1 MKEKSIAHNFVMNFI
16 LTVSNIVFPLITFPY
31 ASRILLADGM
41 GKIAFSASV
50 ITYTNIIVQLGIPN
64 YGIRECAKCRD
75 DKEKLSKTV
84 QELMII
90 QGIMLGVCIVSL
102 GVMLFTIPK
111 FEAYRTLII
120 IYGIG
125 MVLSTLGINW
135 FFQAIEEYGFITSR
149 NIIVRLTCVVLMFFL
164 VRDKKDI
171 VNYALLL
178 GIGYQ
183 FGGIINLLYSAKYI
197 FWKRYKNY
205 NLKKHIRPIVNFFGM
220 SVAASIY
227 TNLDIVMLG
236 IMTNDTVTG
245 YYQASVSA
253 KNILVSLT
261 VAFGTV
267 LLPKLSFLVKEK
279 RMKEVSAYLKLG
291 LQFALVSSMAF
302 VVFFIV
308 EAKLTISILS
318 GTSFIPA
325 TATMQVIMLTVL
337 LIGISNILGTQGLIP
352 LGMEAAMLKAQILGA
367 GTDFLLNIILIRLYD
382 SVGAAVA
389 TVCAE
394 CIVAVV
400 VIGYIVREIKG
411 GSINNI
417 FSGLCREIGKI
428 ICALVGAFGVCMCI
442 DSVCRFDFIVRF
454 IVDAIGFFGTYGLL
468 LLLFREEFVLGMLRQ
483 MGKGIRNFM
492 KFGG

>member
-171 VNYALLL
+171 VNYAL
-178 GIGYQ
+178 
-183 FGGIINLLYSAKYI
+183 
-197 FWKRYKNY
+197 
-205 NLKKHIRPIVNFFGM
+205 
-220 SVAASIY
+220 
-227 TNLDIVMLG
+227 
-236 IMTNDTVTG
+236 
-245 YYQASVSA
+245 
-253 KNILVSLT
+253 
-261 VAFGTV
+261 
-267 LLPKLSFLVKEK
+267 
-279 RMKEVSAYLKLG
+279 
-291 LQFALVSSMAF
+291 
-302 VVFFIV
+302 
-308 EAKLTISILS
+308 
-318 GTSFIPA
+318 
-325 TATMQVIMLTVL
+325 
-337 LIGISNILGTQGLIP
+337 
-352 LGMEAAMLKAQILGA
+352 
-367 GTDFLLNIILIRLYD
+367 
-382 SVGAAVA
+382 
-389 TVCAE
+389 
-394 CIVAVV
+394 
-400 VIGYIVREIKG
+400 
-411 GSINNI
+411 
-417 FSGLCREIGKI
+417 
-428 ICALVGAFGVCMCI
+428 
-442 DSVCRFDFIVRF
+442 
-454 IVDAIGFFGTYGLL
+454 
-468 LLLFREEFVLGMLRQ
+468 
-483 MGKGIRNFM
+483 
-492 KFGG
+492 